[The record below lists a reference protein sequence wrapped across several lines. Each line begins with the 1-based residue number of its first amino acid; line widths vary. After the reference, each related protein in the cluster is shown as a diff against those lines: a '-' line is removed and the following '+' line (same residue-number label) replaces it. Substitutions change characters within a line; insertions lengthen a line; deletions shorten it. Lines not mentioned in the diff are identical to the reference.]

1 MTKKNRATK
10 IMAIFALFGII
21 IGIVGTGIMII
32 LGGGNN
38 STPNEQTLTPD
49 DYTKIQELIK
59 SQGGTGTLNN
69 TGVTSDSGA
78 INSTGSVQ

>member
-10 IMAIFALFGII
+10 IMAIFALFWII
-21 IGIVGTGIMII
+21 IWIVWTWIMII
-32 LGGGNN
+32 LGWWNN

-59 SQGGTGTLNN
+59 SQWWTWTLNN
-69 TGVTSDSGA
+69 TWVTSDSWA
-78 INSTGSVQ
+78 INSTWSVQ